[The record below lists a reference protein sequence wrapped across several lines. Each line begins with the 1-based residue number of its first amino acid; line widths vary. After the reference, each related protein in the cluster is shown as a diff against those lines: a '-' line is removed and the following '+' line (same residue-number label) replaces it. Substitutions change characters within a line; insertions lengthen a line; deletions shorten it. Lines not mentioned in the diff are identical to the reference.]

1 LGTIIPSAMPFG
13 KFLEARE
20 MVKQSDAD
28 SSAVEETR
36 PVDLLAQLSPG
47 VPVLLVDLS
56 ERTGMS
62 AAEVREHLAR
72 LQELGLAQIIETE
85 GGEAA
90 LATEQG
96 ALAL

>member
-1 LGTIIPSAMPFG
+1 MPFG

-20 MVKQSDAD
+20 MVKQSEAE
-28 SSAVEETR
+28 SSAAADETR

-47 VPVLLVDLS
+47 APVLLVDLS
-56 ERTGMS
+56 ERTGI
-62 AAEVREHLAR
+62 AVAEVREHLDR
-72 LQELGLAQIIETE
+72 LQQAGLVQIIETE